1 MMILQNWLRKSIWRA
16 LLRLFPIA
24 LLASLADAGLLYAV
38 RFFVKIASGT
48 SPLPL
53 LYWSLGVFSLI
64 FLRFGFLFW
73 RGRVASGILCHIEAV
88 LRAWFVRRLRALH
101 PRYFHDPDCDG
112 RLQAAY
118 DATHVIPVSGEALV
132 QTLQAVLQ
140 ILIFFPVLF
149 YLSLPLTLL
158 LVFVV
163 IPIVAFVQRRLH
175 SMGPAVERRMAAEGN
190 FRSELSS
197 AEHLYRSW
205 SGRSERSAVSRNL
218 LSRVRDLF
226 SLGLQV
232 ENRKVALSQAMETL
246 SLVAMVAVLSFCGW
260 MIGRGSLQPEGLVLY
275 CSALFLCYKP
285 VKECTR
291 FAPQLRVAKSAW
303 NLLLG
308 LERYPSR
315 PQRPAEVGAALALEN
330 LSFRYAGMDRDVF
343 KNKNGRIVPE
353 EHRHLLLYGPNG
365 IGKSTLLRLAAH
377 LEEPDSGRL
386 TLPGNLSG
394 NGIFLVSQEIY
405 LPPLSLLRH
414 ALGPCRGSAEIECF
428 MDAAGVDRLLFK
440 EGYSGGE
447 KSRLALAW
455 ALASP
460 SKIVLLDEPL
470 AFIARA
476 DRTPIL
482 SAFLDAADASGKWV
496 LLASHEPLDE
506 GVNARFAKVE
516 VSA

>member
-1 MMILQNWLRKSIWRA
+1 MNLRIWLRKSIWRA

-24 LLASLADAGLLYAV
+24 LLASLADAGLLYGV
-38 RFFVKIASGT
+38 KFFVKIISGT
-48 SPLPL
+48 SSLSV
-53 LYWSLGVFSLI
+53 LYWSAAVFSLI
-64 FLRFGFLFW
+64 FLRFGFLFR
-73 RGRVASGILCHIEAV
+73 RGRVASDILCRVEAV
-88 LRAWFVRRLRALH
+88 LRAWFSRRLRSLH
-101 PRYFHDPDCDG
+101 PRYFHAPDCDA

-149 YLSLPLTLL
+149 YLSMPLTLL

-163 IPIVAFVQRRLH
+163 VPIVAFVQRKLH
-175 SMGPAVERRMAAEGN
+175 SMGPAVERRMSAEGA

-205 SGRSERSAVSRNL
+205 SGRGERSAVGRNL
-218 LSRVRDLF
+218 FSRVRGLL

-232 ENRKVALSQAMETL
+232 EYRKAGLSQTMEAL
-246 SLVAMVAVLSFCGW
+246 SLVAMVAVLTFCGW
-260 MIGRGSLQPEGLVLY
+260 MIGRGSLQPAGLVLY

-291 FAPQLRVAKSAW
+291 FAPQLRIAKSAW
-303 NLLLG
+303 NLLLE

-315 PQRPAEVGAALALEN
+315 PERPENDCDAFALQN
-330 LSFRYAGMDRDVF
+330 LTFRYAGMDRDVF

-353 EHRHLLLYGPNG
+353 AREHLLLYGPNG
-365 IGKSTLLRLAAH
+365 VGKSTLLRLAAR
-377 LEEPDSGRL
+377 LEEPDSGSVA
-386 TLPGNLSG
+386 LPGKLSG
-394 NGIFLVSQEIY
+394 EGVFLVSQEIY

-414 ALGPCRGSAEIECF
+414 ALVPRRGTPEMERF
-428 MDAAGVDRLLFK
+428 LDVAGVDKLLFK

-460 SKIVLLDEPL
+460 AKTVLLDEPF

-476 DRTPIL
+476 DRSPIL
-482 SAFLDAADASGKWV
+482 SAFLDAADAFGKWV
-496 LLASHEPLDE
+496 LLASHEPLDDR
-506 GVNARFAKVE
+506 AALRFAKVE
-516 VSA
+516 VTA